1 MTILALEFSTDR
13 RDVAV
18 LHDGK
23 VCGQA
28 SEEGGRASHPFSLV
42 DTALKQA
49 QLEREQIQRIVIGI
63 GPGSYTGIRA
73 AIAVAQGWQLG
84 RNVEVGGLATTDVL
98 VAQAR
103 RSGLRGKICPI
114 IDAQRG
120 EVYLAE
126 YEVDESGFKQTSV
139 LRIAAQTEIAKL
151 ATEGACFI
159 GPDATRWISTGL
171 VLLPSA
177 AVMAELACQSF
188 TPVPAEMLEPI
199 YLREVSFVKAPP
211 ARVIPAV

>member
-18 LHDGK
+18 LHEGK

-28 SEEGGRASHPFSLV
+28 FEEGGRATHPFSLV
-42 DTALKQA
+42 DAALKQA

-84 RNVEVGGLATTDVL
+84 RNVDVGGLATTDVL
-98 VAQAR
+98 VEQAR
-103 RSGLRGKICPI
+103 RSGLRGKVCPI
-114 IDAQRG
+114 INAQRG
-120 EVYLAE
+120 EVYLSE
-126 YEVDESGFKQTSV
+126 YEVSDDSLTQTGV
-139 LRIAAQTEIAKL
+139 LRIVAQTELAKL
-151 ATEGACFI
+151 TADGARFI
-159 GPDATRWISTGL
+159 GPDATKWIPSGL
-171 VLLPSA
+171 ILLPSA
-177 AVMAELACQSF
+177 AVMAELAFKFF
-188 TPVPAEMLEPI
+188 TPVPAETLEPI
-199 YLREVSFVKAPP
+199 YLREISFVKAPP